1 MNADISCWSTRW
13 HGVEEYPHRYATLR
27 AHSLIKSKVFTDA
40 DLHMIAERTGD
51 VMCYLFFRQAPD
63 GCRSGITLCVN
74 GYACRNL
81 DRLAL
86 LAAPVVDALSDF
98 VLGEGDDARTET
110 FIAERLGELR
120 EKLEAATDL
129 GESELSPIDY
139 AIKDDNYISY
149 AWGYADPKAI
159 LSSSEQG
166 LTYVRFPGIAT
177 PTLLSTAPKVKSS
190 RSSFF
195 GEGRVVF
202 LVIVLLISS
211 LLVTVYFNNRYQK
224 EKDLRIS
231 AQDELS
237 ALQYESGKMDSR
249 AEELKAEIDRKA
261 AEAIKAEIDRK
272 AAEAN
277 KLRQKQ
283 EELDQAEETRSAP
296 QATEYPRESQT
307 TATTPSQPAWTEP
320 RSTSQATEYPEQSQR
335 SATTPSQPVWTD
347 RTATAGTPSAPARKV
362 HQKAS
367 SAFEITKVEIANIN
381 RSGAL
386 LTWFNE
392 PIDAAEAMYLGPR
405 ITIKSKTNF
414 SGRYTFRLKFKHHDW
429 DDSYSRLLY
438 DKSEEIDLACTKGEI
453 RLLYINGTGDSQRGT
468 WPEGVYNLEIWSDGQ
483 WLYTHTFGLY

>member
-1 MNADISCWSTRW
+1 M
-13 HGVEEYPHRYATLR
+13 EEYPHRYATLR
-27 AHSLIKSKVFTDA
+27 AHSLIKSKAFTDA
-40 DLHMIAERTGD
+40 DLHLIAERTGD

-86 LAAPVVDALSDF
+86 LTAPVVDALSDF
-98 VLGEGDDARTET
+98 VLGEGNDARAET

-129 GESELSPIDY
+129 GESELSPLDY

-166 LTYVRFPGIAT
+166 LTYVRFPGITT

-190 RSSFF
+190 GSFSF
-195 GEGRVVF
+195 DEGRVVF
-202 LVIVLLISS
+202 LIIVLLISS
-211 LLVTVYFNNRYQK
+211 LLVIVYFNNKYQK

-237 ALQYESGKMDSR
+237 ALQYESGKSDSL
-249 AEELKAEIDRKA
+249 AEAAKAKIDRSVNELK
-261 AEAIKAEIDRK
+261 
-272 AAEAN
+272 
-277 KLRQKQ
+277 KLRQEQ
-283 EELDQAEETRSAP
+283 EELDQAAETRSTP
-296 QATEYPRESQT
+296 PSTEYPRESQT
-307 TATTPSQPAWTEP
+307 TATTPSQP
-320 RSTSQATEYPEQSQR
+320 
-335 SATTPSQPVWTD
+335 VWTD
-347 RTATAGTPSAPARKV
+347 RAATASTPSAPARKV

-367 SAFEITKVEIANIN
+367 SAFEITKVEIANEN
-381 RSGAL
+381 SSGAVQ
-386 LTWFNE
+386 TPFGS
-392 PIDAAEAMYLGPR
+392 PIDSAESMYLCPR
-405 ITIKSKTNF
+405 VTIKAKTDF
-414 SGRYTFRLKFKHHDW
+414 SGKYTFRLKFKHHDW

-438 DKSEEIDLACTKGEI
+438 DKSEEVDLACTKGEI
-453 RLLYINGTGDSQRGT
+453 RLLYLHGTGDSQRGW

-483 WLYTHTFGLY
+483 HLYTHTFGLF

>member
-1 MNADISCWSTRW
+1 M
-13 HGVEEYPHRYATLR
+13 EEYPHRYATLR
-27 AHSLIKSKVFTDA
+27 ARSLIKSKAFTDA
-40 DLHMIAERTGD
+40 DLHLIAERTGD

-98 VLGEGDDARTET
+98 VLGEGNDARAET

-166 LTYVRFPGIAT
+166 LIYVRFPGIAT

-190 RSSFF
+190 RSFSF

-202 LVIVLLISS
+202 LVIVLLISF

-231 AQDELS
+231 VQDELS
-237 ALQYESGKMDSR
+237 ALQYESGKMDNR
-249 AEELKAEIDRKA
+249 
-261 AEAIKAEIDRK
+261 AEAIKDEIDRK

-283 EELDQAEETRSAP
+283 EELEQAEETRSAP
-296 QATEYPRESQT
+296 QSTEYPRESQT
-307 TATTPSQPAWTEP
+307 TATTPSQPAWT
-320 RSTSQATEYPEQSQR
+320 
-335 SATTPSQPVWTD
+335 D
-347 RTATAGTPSAPARKV
+347 RAATASTPSAPARKV
-362 HQKAS
+362 HQKAL
-367 SAFEITKVEIANIN
+367 SAFEITKVEIANETS
-381 RSGAL
+381 SGAVQ
-386 LTWFNE
+386 TPFGS
-392 PIDAAEAMYLGPR
+392 PIDSAESMYLR
-405 ITIKSKTNF
+405 TRMTIKSKTDF
-414 SGRYTFRLKFKHHDW
+414 SGKYTFHLKFKHHDW
-429 DDSYSRLLY
+429 DDSDSSLTVLCETQYDVNMVYSKDHVYLVNL
-438 DKSEEIDLACTKGEI
+438 
-453 RLLYINGTGDSQRGT
+453 TGYGNSQRGS
-468 WPEGVYNLEIWSDGQ
+468 WPAGVYYLEIWSDGQ
-483 WLYTHTFGLY
+483 CLYIHKFGLY

>member
-1 MNADISCWSTRW
+1 M
-13 HGVEEYPHRYATLR
+13 EEYPHRYATLR
-27 AHSLIKSKVFTDA
+27 ARSLIKSKAFTDA
-40 DLHMIAERTGD
+40 DLHLIAERTGD

-120 EKLEAATDL
+120 EKLEVATDL
-129 GESELSPIDY
+129 GESELSPLDY

-166 LTYVRFPGIAT
+166 LIYVRFPGIAT

-190 RSSFF
+190 RSFSF

-202 LVIVLLISS
+202 LIIVLLISF

-231 AQDELS
+231 VQDELS
-237 ALQYESGKMDSR
+237 ALQYESGKMDNR
-249 AEELKAEIDRKA
+249 AEEL
-261 AEAIKAEIDRK
+261 KAEIDRK

-283 EELDQAEETRSAP
+283 EELDQAAETRSAP
-296 QATEYPRESQT
+296 QSTEYPRESQT
-307 TATTPSQPAWTEP
+307 TATTPSQPAWTD
-320 RSTSQATEYPEQSQR
+320 R
-335 SATTPSQPVWTD
+335 SATAS
-347 RTATAGTPSAPARKV
+347 TPSAPARKV

-367 SAFEITKVEIANIN
+367 SAFEITKVEIANEN
-381 RSGAL
+381 SSGAVQ
-386 LTWFNE
+386 TPFGS
-392 PIDAAEAMYLGPR
+392 PIDSAESMYLCPR
-405 ITIKSKTNF
+405 VTIKAKTDF
-414 SGRYTFRLKFKHHDW
+414 SGKYTFRLKFKHHDW

-438 DKSEEIDLACTKGEI
+438 DKSEEVDLACTKGEI
-453 RLLYINGTGDSQRGT
+453 RLLYLHGTGDSQRGW

-483 WLYTHTFGLY
+483 HLYTHTFGLF

>member
-27 AHSLIKSKVFTDA
+27 AHNLIKSKAFTDA
-40 DLHMIAERTGD
+40 DLHLIAERTGD
-51 VMCYLFFRQAPD
+51 VMCYLFFRQAHD
-63 GCRSGITLCVN
+63 GSRSGITLCVN

-86 LAAPVVDALSDF
+86 LAAPVVDTLSDF
-98 VLGEGDDARTET
+98 VLGEGNDARAET

-166 LTYVRFPGIAT
+166 LIYVRFPGIAT

-190 RSSFF
+190 RSFSF

-237 ALQYESGKMDSR
+237 ALQYESGKMDNQ

-296 QATEYPRESQT
+296 QSTEYPRESQT
-307 TATTPSQPAWTEP
+307 TATTPSQPAWTD
-320 RSTSQATEYPEQSQR
+320 R
-335 SATTPSQPVWTD
+335 SATAS
-347 RTATAGTPSAPARKV
+347 TPSAPARKV

-367 SAFEITKVEIANIN
+367 SAFEITKVEIANID
-381 RSGAL
+381 RSGAVQ
-386 LTWFNE
+386 TPFGS
-392 PIDAAEAMYLGPR
+392 PIAAAESMYLR
-405 ITIKSKTNF
+405 TLMTIKSKTDF
-414 SGRYTFRLKFKHHDW
+414 SGKYTFHLKFKHHDYF
-429 DDSYSRLLY
+429 DDSSSTVLCETQDDVDMVCSKGMTYY
-438 DKSEEIDLACTKGEI
+438 LALPG
-453 RLLYINGTGDSQRGT
+453 YGDSQKGS

-483 WLYTHTFGLY
+483 RLYTHTFGLY

>member
-27 AHSLIKSKVFTDA
+27 AHNLIKSKVFTDA
-40 DLHMIAERTGD
+40 DFHLIAERTGD

-81 DRLAL
+81 GRLAL
-86 LAAPVVDALSDF
+86 LAAPVVDTLSDF
-98 VLGEGDDARTET
+98 VLGEGSDARTEA
-110 FIAERLGELR
+110 FITGRLGELR

-129 GESELSPIDY
+129 GESSLSPLDY
-139 AIKDDNYISY
+139 AIKDDNYMSY

-159 LSSSEQG
+159 LASSEQG
-166 LTYVRFPGIAT
+166 LIYVRFPGLAT
-177 PTLLSTAPKVKSS
+177 STLLSTAPNVKSS
-190 RSSFF
+190 RSFSFD
-195 GEGRVVF
+195 EGRVVF
-202 LVIVLLISS
+202 LIIVLLISS
-211 LLVTVYFNNRYQK
+211 LLVTVYFNNIYQK

-231 AQDELS
+231 VQDELS
-237 ALQYESGKMDSR
+237 ALQYESGKMDSL
-249 AEELKAEIDRKA
+249 AEAKKAEIDRSVRELA
-261 AEAIKAEIDRK
+261 AEQK
-272 AAEAN
+272 

-283 EELDQAEETRSAP
+283 EELDQAAETRSAP
-296 QATEYPRESQT
+296 QSTEYPRESQT
-307 TATTPSQPAWTEP
+307 TATTQ
-320 RSTSQATEYPEQSQR
+320 
-335 SATTPSQPVWTD
+335 SQPVWTD
-347 RTATAGTPSAPARKV
+347 MAATAGTPSAPARRV

-381 RSGAL
+381 RTGAL
-386 LTWFNE
+386 LTWYNE

-429 DDSYSRLLY
+429 DDSYSMLLY
-438 DKSEEIDLACTKGEI
+438 DKSVEVDLACTKGEI
-453 RLLYINGTGDSQRGT
+453 RLLYINGTGDSQRGS

-483 WLYTHTFGLY
+483 RLYTHTFGLY

>member
-1 MNADISCWSTRW
+1 M
-13 HGVEEYPHRYATLR
+13 EEYPHRYATLR
-27 AHSLIKSKVFTDA
+27 AHSLIQSKVFTDA
-40 DLHMIAERTGD
+40 DLHLIAERTGD

-63 GCRSGITLCVN
+63 GSRSGITLCIN

-86 LAAPVVDALSDF
+86 LAASVVDALSDF
-98 VLGEGDDARTET
+98 VLGKGDDARTET
-110 FIAERLGELR
+110 FIAERLSELR
-120 EKLEAATDL
+120 EKLEVATDL
-129 GESELSPIDY
+129 GESELSPLDY

-166 LTYVRFPGIAT
+166 LIYVRFPGIAT

-190 RSSFF
+190 RSFSFD
-195 GEGRVVF
+195 EGRVVF
-202 LVIVLLISS
+202 LIIVLLISS

-231 AQDELS
+231 VQDELS
-237 ALQYESGKMDSR
+237 ALQYESGKMDNR
-249 AEELKAEIDRKA
+249 AEEL
-261 AEAIKAEIDRK
+261 KAEIDRK

-283 EELDQAEETRSAP
+283 EELEQAAETRSAP
-296 QATEYPRESQT
+296 PSTEYPRESQK
-307 TATTPSQPAWTEP
+307 
-320 RSTSQATEYPEQSQR
+320 

-347 RTATAGTPSAPARKV
+347 RAATASTPSAPARKV

-438 DKSEEIDLACTKGEI
+438 DKSEEVDLACTKGEI
-453 RLLYINGTGDSQRGT
+453 RLLYLHGTGDSQRGS

-483 WLYTHTFGLY
+483 RLYTHTFGLY

>member
-27 AHSLIKSKVFTDA
+27 AHSLIKSKTFTDA
-40 DLHMIAERTGD
+40 DLHLIAERTGD
-51 VMCYLFFRQAPD
+51 VMCYLFFRQAHD
-63 GCRSGITLCVN
+63 GSRSGITLCVN

-86 LAAPVVDALSDF
+86 LAAPVVDTLSDF
-98 VLGEGDDARTET
+98 VLGEGNDARAET

-139 AIKDDNYISY
+139 AINDERYISY
-149 AWGYADPKAI
+149 TWGYADPKAI

-166 LTYVRFPGIAT
+166 LIYVRFPGIAT
-177 PTLLSTAPKVKSS
+177 PTHLPAAPKVKSS
-190 RSSFF
+190 GSFSF
-195 GEGRVVF
+195 DEGRVVF

-261 AEAIKAEIDRK
+261 AEA
-272 AAEAN
+272 N

-296 QATEYPRESQT
+296 QSIEYPRESQT

-320 RSTSQATEYPEQSQR
+320 RSASQATEYPEQSQR

-347 RTATAGTPSAPARKV
+347 RAATAGTPSAPARKV

-453 RLLYINGTGDSQRGT
+453 RLLYINGTGDSQRGS

-483 WLYTHTFGLY
+483 RLYTHTFGLY

>member
-1 MNADISCWSTRW
+1 M
-13 HGVEEYPHRYATLR
+13 EEYPHRYATLR
-27 AHSLIKSKVFTDA
+27 AHSLIKSKDFTDA
-40 DLHMIAERTGD
+40 DLHLIAERTGD

-110 FIAERLGELR
+110 FITGRLGGLR

-129 GESELSPIDY
+129 GESELSPLDY

-166 LTYVRFPGIAT
+166 LIYVRFPGIAT

-190 RSSFF
+190 RSFSFD
-195 GEGRVVF
+195 EGRVVF
-202 LVIVLLISS
+202 LIIVLLIYS

-231 AQDELS
+231 VQDELS
-237 ALQYESGKMDSR
+237 ALQYESGKMDNR
-249 AEELKAEIDRKA
+249 AEEL
-261 AEAIKAEIDRK
+261 KAEIDRK

-296 QATEYPRESQT
+296 PSTEYPPESQT
-307 TATTPSQPAWTEP
+307 T
-320 RSTSQATEYPEQSQR
+320 
-335 SATTPSQPVWTD
+335 ATTPSQPVWTD

-367 SAFEITKVEIANIN
+367 SAFEITKVEIANID
-381 RSGAL
+381 RSGAVQ
-386 LTWFNE
+386 TPFGS
-392 PIDAAEAMYLGPR
+392 PIAAAESMYLR
-405 ITIKSKTNF
+405 TLMTIKSKTDF
-414 SGRYTFRLKFKHHDW
+414 SGKYTFHLKFKHHDYF
-429 DDSYSRLLY
+429 DDSSSTVLCETQDDVDMVCSKGMTYY
-438 DKSEEIDLACTKGEI
+438 LALPG
-453 RLLYINGTGDSQRGT
+453 YGDSQKGS

-483 WLYTHTFGLY
+483 RLYTHTFGLY

>member
-1 MNADISCWSTRW
+1 M
-13 HGVEEYPHRYATLR
+13 EEYPHRYATLR
-27 AHSLIKSKVFTDA
+27 AHSLIKSKDFTDA
-40 DLHMIAERTGD
+40 DLHLIAERTGD
-51 VMCYLFFRQAPD
+51 VMCYLFFRQATD

-98 VLGEGDDARTET
+98 VLGEGNDARAET

-139 AIKDDNYISY
+139 AIKNDNYISY

-166 LTYVRFPGIAT
+166 LIYVRFPGIAT
-177 PTLLSTAPKVKSS
+177 PTLLPPAPKVKSS
-190 RSSFF
+190 GSFSF
-195 GEGRVVF
+195 DEGRVVF
-202 LVIVLLISS
+202 LIIVLLIFS
-211 LLVTVYFNNRYQK
+211 LLVPVYFNNKYQK
-224 EKDLRIS
+224 EKNLRIS

-237 ALQYESGKMDSR
+237 ALQYESGKMDNR

-296 QATEYPRESQT
+296 PSTEYPPESQT
-307 TATTPSQPAWTEP
+307 T
-320 RSTSQATEYPEQSQR
+320 
-335 SATTPSQPVWTD
+335 ATTPSQPVWTD

-367 SAFEITKVEIANIN
+367 SAFEITKVEIANEN
-381 RSGAL
+381 YSGAVQ
-386 LTWFNE
+386 TPFGS
-392 PIDAAEAMYLGPR
+392 PIDAAESMYLSTMM
-405 ITIKSKTNF
+405 TIKPKTDF
-414 SGRYTFRLKFKHHDW
+414 SGKYTFHLKFKHHNW
-429 DDSYSRLLY
+429 DDSFSSVLYETQYDVDMDCSKVEGLTYLFTLPGFGNSR
-438 DKSEEIDLACTKGEI
+438 
-453 RLLYINGTGDSQRGT
+453 RGT

>member
-1 MNADISCWSTRW
+1 M
-13 HGVEEYPHRYATLR
+13 EEYPHRYATLR
-27 AHSLIKSKVFTDA
+27 AHNLIKSKAFTDA

-51 VMCYLFFRQAPD
+51 VMCYLFFRQAQD
-63 GCRSGITLCVN
+63 GSRSGITLCVN

-98 VLGEGDDARTET
+98 VLGEGNDARTET

-129 GESELSPIDY
+129 GVSELSPLDY

-190 RSSFF
+190 RSFSFD
-195 GEGRVVF
+195 EGRVVF
-202 LVIVLLISS
+202 LIIVLLIFS

-237 ALQYESGKMDSR
+237 ALQYESGKMDNR

-261 AEAIKAEIDRK
+261 AEA
-272 AAEAN
+272 N
-277 KLRQKQ
+277 KLRQEQ
-283 EELDQAEETRSAP
+283 EELDQAAETRSAP
-296 QATEYPRESQT
+296 PSTEYPRESQT
-307 TATTPSQPAWTEP
+307 TATTPSQP
-320 RSTSQATEYPEQSQR
+320 
-335 SATTPSQPVWTD
+335 VWTD
-347 RTATAGTPSAPARKV
+347 RAATASTSSAPARGV

-438 DKSEEIDLACTKGEI
+438 DKSEEVDLACTKGEI
-453 RLLYINGTGDSQRGT
+453 RLLYLHGTGDSQRGS

-483 WLYTHTFGLY
+483 RLYTHTFGLY

>member
-1 MNADISCWSTRW
+1 M
-13 HGVEEYPHRYATLR
+13 EEYPHRYATLR
-27 AHSLIKSKVFTDA
+27 AHNLIKSKAFTDA

-63 GCRSGITLCVN
+63 GSRSGITLCVN

-98 VLGEGDDARTET
+98 VLGESNDVRTET

-129 GESELSPIDY
+129 GECELSPLDY

-166 LTYVRFPGIAT
+166 LIYVRFPGITT

-190 RSSFF
+190 GSFSF
-195 GEGRVVF
+195 YEGRVVF
-202 LVIVLLISS
+202 LIIVLLISS

-231 AQDELS
+231 VQDELS
-237 ALQYESGKMDSR
+237 ALQYESGKMDNR
-249 AEELKAEIDRKA
+249 AEEL
-261 AEAIKAEIDRK
+261 KAEIDRK

-296 QATEYPRESQT
+296 QSTEYPRESQT
-307 TATTPSQPAWTEP
+307 TASTPSQPVRAET
-320 RSTSQATEYPEQSQR
+320 RSTSQTTEYPEQSQK

-347 RTATAGTPSAPARKV
+347 RSATASTPSAPARKV

-438 DKSEEIDLACTKGEI
+438 DKSEEVDLACTKGEI
-453 RLLYINGTGDSQRGT
+453 RLLYLHGTGDSQRGS

-483 WLYTHTFGLY
+483 RLYTHTFGLY